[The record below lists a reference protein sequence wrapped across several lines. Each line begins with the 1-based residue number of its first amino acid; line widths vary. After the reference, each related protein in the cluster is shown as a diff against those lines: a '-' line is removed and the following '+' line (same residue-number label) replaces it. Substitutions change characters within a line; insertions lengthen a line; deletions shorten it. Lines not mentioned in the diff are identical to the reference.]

1 LSVHI
6 GGTELASLKVV
17 GELLV
22 VDARKMEKSGLQ
34 VVDMHSV
41 LHGIDGQG
49 VAPCAGNA
57 RFDSTFR
64 QPYSLLPGPQN
75 SSVMPAA

>member
-1 LSVHI
+1 MHI
-6 GGTELASLKVV
+6 GEAELASLKAV
-17 GELLV
+17 GEVLA

-34 VVDMHSV
+34 VVDMHGV

-49 VAPCAGNA
+49 VAPSAGNA

-64 QPYSLLPGPQN
+64 QPYSLLQGPQN